1 MTSIIAWDLDGTI
14 IDTYHLMKETYNSI
28 LGPDFCAD
36 LSASPWKNIKSAG
49 LNPKS
54 TIARFWEKYRQNVP
68 HLAEVYSNIINV
80 LQVIKQKGISQ
91 VIISSLPDKIV
102 ESLLFHIE
110 ITDIFDIIIGGSK
123 REFMKP
129 RPTSIEFCLKQLH
142 GTKNRFIMIGDSD
155 KDQQLARNAE
165 VHFIAAKW
173 NHRCKLQSHY
183 GCKSSTDILKI
194 IDGILDSAVSIG

>member
-14 IDTYHLMKETYNSI
+14 IDTYNLMKETYNSI
-28 LGPDFCAD
+28 IASDFDAD

-54 TIARFWEKYRQNVP
+54 TISRFWEKYRQNVP
-68 HLAEVYSNIINV
+68 HLAEVYSNIIDV
-80 LQVIKQKGISQ
+80 LQRINQKGISQ

-102 ESLLFHIE
+102 ESLLFHTE
-110 ITDIFDIIIGGSK
+110 ITDIFDITIGGSK
-123 REFMKP
+123 RELMKP
-129 RPTSIEFCLKQLH
+129 RPSSIEFCLRQLH

-155 KDQQLARNAE
+155 TDQQLAMNAE

-183 GCKSSTDILKI
+183 GCKSPTDILKI